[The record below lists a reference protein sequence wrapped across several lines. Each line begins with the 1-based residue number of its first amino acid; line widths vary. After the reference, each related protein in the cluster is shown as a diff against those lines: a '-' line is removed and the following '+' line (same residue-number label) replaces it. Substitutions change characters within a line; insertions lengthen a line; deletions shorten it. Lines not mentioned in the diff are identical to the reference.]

1 MPSPCFWGSAG
12 PGPEAGGR
20 RKHFPALEEV
30 AAALSV
36 PKAHSLSVTV
46 LPSLTEVV
54 WRAASQ
60 ILLQESVPL
69 CVLSGFLF
77 CQQWDETEE

>member
-1 MPSPCFWGSAG
+1 MKGKCAQARLLGAQLGLDPKQ
-12 PGPEAGGR
+12 EAGAR
-20 RKHFPALEEV
+20 HFPALGEM

-36 PKAHSLSVTV
+36 PEAHSLSVSV
-46 LPSLTEVV
+46 FPSLTEVV
-54 WRAASQ
+54 WRAASP

-77 CQQWDETEE
+77 C